1 MEELMQVI
9 KGSSVESC
17 ESHDVIMQ
25 LDREEGQL
33 PLLLSLASEERGSFV
48 MENLELVAE
57 PAMLV
62 RVVQVLE
69 QEEVK
74 FTFALTFSQ
83 P

>member
-1 MEELMQVI
+1 ML
-9 KGSSVESC
+9 
-17 ESHDVIMQ
+17 Q
-25 LDREEGQL
+25 LDREDGQM
-33 PLLLSLASEERGSFV
+33 PLLLSLASEERCSCV
-48 MENLELVAE
+48 MENLELVAD

-74 FTFALTFSQ
+74 LTSDMTFGQ